1 MGLFTI
7 HVMVQQQDIHVFP
20 RHKLQVMFLNFAI
33 ASAIS
38 MLEYAVLGEI
48 SYPADDLSDS
58 AVLAR
63 AYGNEW
69 LSSTYFLGVFTIQIL
84 SVEDEKAAMKPG
96 Y

>member
-1 MGLFTI
+1 MRLFTI

-20 RHKLQVMFLNFAI
+20 NHKLQVMFLNLAI

-38 MLEYAVLGEI
+38 MLKYAVLGEV
-48 SYPADDLSDS
+48 SYSADGQSDS

-69 LSSTYFLGVFTIQIL
+69 SSST
-84 SVEDEKAAMKPG
+84 
-96 Y
+96 